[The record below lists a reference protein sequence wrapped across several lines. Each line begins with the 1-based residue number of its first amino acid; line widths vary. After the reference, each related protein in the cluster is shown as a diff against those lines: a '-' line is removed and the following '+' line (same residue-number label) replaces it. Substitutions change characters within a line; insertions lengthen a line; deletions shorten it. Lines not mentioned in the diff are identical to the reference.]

1 MSSWKTIQPEALTD
15 NPFHLIGKDWMLVT
29 AKNKEQV
36 NTMTASWG
44 GVGVMWG
51 KSVAFLVIR
60 PQRFTKKLIDTSDT
74 LSLSFFTE
82 EYRDVL
88 KYCGSVSGRD
98 EDKIGHTKLTVEEI
112 NGTPVFKEARM
123 NLVCKKLYAQPMSR
137 DFLLDSTIPDAW
149 YKDGDYHTLYI
160 AEITNVLLRDEE

>member
-1 MSSWKTIQPEALTD
+1 MKYYTPEEFDPKVFTA
-15 NPFHLIGKDWMLVT
+15 IGKDWMLVT

-88 KYCGSVSGRD
+88 NLCGSVSGRD
-98 EDKIGHTKLTVEEI
+98 EDKFGHT
-112 NGTPVFKEARM
+112 
-123 NLVCKKLYAQPMSR
+123 
-137 DFLLDSTIPDAW
+137 
-149 YKDGDYHTLYI
+149 
-160 AEITNVLLRDEE
+160 